1 MQQTNKNK
9 ITMDWR
15 SITVSA
21 EVDIYLHDIKD
32 EVLEMLDNDELIEEL
47 SKRDVKYEETS
58 EKYHMIPKDY
68 VSPDKLY
75 RYLCDIVGVGYHE
88 PKDSLLNKLKDM
100 I

>member
-1 MQQTNKNK
+1 
-9 ITMDWR
+9 MDWR

-21 EVDIYLHDIKD
+21 EVDIYLHDIKG

>member
-1 MQQTNKNK
+1 
-9 ITMDWR
+9 MDWR

-47 SKRDVKYEETS
+47 SKRDVNYEETP

-68 VSPDKLY
+68 VRPDKLY
-75 RYLCDIVGVGYHE
+75 CYLCDIVGVGYHE

>member
-1 MQQTNKNK
+1 
-9 ITMDWR
+9 MDWR
-15 SITVSA
+15 SITVEA
-21 EVDIYLHDIKD
+21 ECEIYLKDVKD

-68 VSPDKLY
+68 ISPYKLY

>member
-1 MQQTNKNK
+1 
-9 ITMDWR
+9 MDWR

-21 EVDIYLHDIKD
+21 EVDIYLRDIKD
-32 EVLEMLDNDELIEEL
+32 EVLDMLDNNELIEEL
-47 SKRDVKYEETS
+47 SKRDVNYEETP

-88 PKDSLLNKLKDM
+88 PKDSLLNKLKDLL
-100 I
+100 

>member
-1 MQQTNKNK
+1 
-9 ITMDWR
+9 MDGR
-15 SITVSA
+15 CITVSA

-47 SKRDVKYEETS
+47 KKRDVNYEEKS
-58 EKYHMIPKDY
+58 EKYHML
-68 VSPDKLY
+68 DKLY
-75 RYLCDIVGVGYHE
+75 ASPSDIYRHLCDIVGVGYHE

>member
-1 MQQTNKNK
+1 
-9 ITMDWR
+9 MDWR

-32 EVLEMLDNDELIEEL
+32 EVLEMLDNDELIGEL
-47 SKRDVKYEETS
+47 SKREVKYEETS

-68 VSPDKLY
+68 VSPDELY

>member
-1 MQQTNKNK
+1 
-9 ITMDWR
+9 MDWR

-32 EVLEMLDNDELIEEL
+32 EVLEMLDNDELIKEL
-47 SKRDVKYEETS
+47 SKRDVNYEGTS
-58 EKYHMIPKDY
+58 EKYHML
-68 VSPDKLY
+68 DKLY
-75 RYLCDIVGVGYHE
+75 ASPSDIYRHICDIVGVGYHE

>member
-1 MQQTNKNK
+1 
-9 ITMDWR
+9 MDWR

-32 EVLEMLDNDELIEEL
+32 EVLDMLDNDELIEEL

>member
-1 MQQTNKNK
+1 MHKPIKQ

-47 SKRDVKYEETS
+47 NKRDVKYEETS

>member
-1 MQQTNKNK
+1 
-9 ITMDWR
+9 MDWR

-47 SKRDVKYEETS
+47 SKRDVNYEKAS
-58 EKYHMIPKDY
+58 EKYHMI
-68 VSPDKLY
+68 DKLY
-75 RYLCDIVGVGYHE
+75 ASPDDIRRHLCDIVGVGYHE

>member
-1 MQQTNKNK
+1 
-9 ITMDWR
+9 MDWR
-15 SITVSA
+15 CITVSA

-32 EVLEMLDNDELIEEL
+32 EVLEMLDNEELIEEL
-47 SKRDVKYEETS
+47 SKRDVKYEKTS

>member
-1 MQQTNKNK
+1 
-9 ITMDWR
+9 MDWR

-32 EVLEMLDNDELIEEL
+32 EVLEMLDNDELIKEL
-47 SKRDVKYEETS
+47 KKRDVNYDEAS

-75 RYLCDIVGVGYHE
+75 RYLCDIAGVGYHE
-88 PKDSLLNKLKDM
+88 PKESLLNKIKDL

>member
-1 MQQTNKNK
+1 
-9 ITMDWR
+9 MDWR
-15 SITVSA
+15 SITVEA
-21 EVDIYLHDIKD
+21 EVDIYLKDVKD
-32 EVLEMLDNDELIEEL
+32 EVLEMLDNDELIKEL
-47 SKRDVKYEETS
+47 KKRDVNYEETS
-58 EKYHMIPKDY
+58 EKYHMIPKGY

>member
-1 MQQTNKNK
+1 
-9 ITMDWR
+9 MDWR

-32 EVLEMLDNDELIEEL
+32 EVLDMLDNDELIEEL

-100 I
+100 M

>member
-1 MQQTNKNK
+1 
-9 ITMDWR
+9 MDWR

-21 EVDIYLHDIKD
+21 EVDIYLHDVKD
-32 EVLEMLDNDELIEEL
+32 EVLEMLDNDELIGEL
-47 SKRDVKYEETS
+47 SKREVKYEETS